1 MLVQEL
7 CELIFPDD
15 GSVMFKKAIQLTLQ
29 TPLDKHAA
37 LFEKLAEYVQKNAIY
52 EDIHKS
58 WMYNL
63 HTGTDGS
70 RIFRGGIGF
79 SLVIDPQGRLWRA
92 ATAEDF
98 ETTYIL
104 TATSCEI
111 DTMTPIYATMR
122 EYVASYYVKKCRSLG
137 RGERKRNK
145 W

>member
-1 MLVQEL
+1 MLIKQP

-15 GSVMFKKAIQLTLQ
+15 GSVMFRKAIRLTLQ
-29 TPLDKHAA
+29 APLHERAI
-37 LFEKLAEYVQKNAIY
+37 LFEKLAEYIRQNAVY
-52 EDIHKS
+52 EESHKS
-58 WMYNL
+58 WICYV

-98 ETTYIL
+98 ETTYTL
-104 TATSCEI
+104 TSTSCEI

-122 EYVASYYVKKCRSLG
+122 EYVASYYLKEELSELSVKL
-137 RGERKRNK
+137 
-145 W
+145 